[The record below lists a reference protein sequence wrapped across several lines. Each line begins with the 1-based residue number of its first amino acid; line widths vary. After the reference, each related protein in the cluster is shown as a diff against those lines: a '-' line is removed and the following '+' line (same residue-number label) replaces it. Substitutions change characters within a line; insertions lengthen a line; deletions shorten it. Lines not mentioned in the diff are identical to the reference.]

1 MVYQTIG
8 SHIILDMWGV
18 DFDLLNNVDGLEGKM
33 YDAALSSGA
42 GVLGV
47 QSEGFVPQGCTVL
60 LLLSESHF
68 SIHTY
73 PERNYASIDCY
84 TCGSSVNPKIAI
96 DAMIH
101 FLQPQKVH
109 GKEIKRGEGELIVK
123 EYSGLKVSS

>member
-1 MVYQTIG
+1 MDYQTMG
-8 SHIILDMWGV
+8 THIMIDMWGV

-47 QSEGFVPQGCTVL
+47 QSEGFVPQGCTIL

-73 PERNYASIDCY
+73 PEQGYASIDCY
-84 TCGSSVNPKIAI
+84 TCGEGVDPKVAI
-96 DAMIH
+96 EMMID
-101 FLQPQKVH
+101 FLQPKKLH
-109 GKEIKRGEGELIVK
+109 GKEIKRGNGEFAVND
-123 EYSGLKVSS
+123 YTGLKVSR